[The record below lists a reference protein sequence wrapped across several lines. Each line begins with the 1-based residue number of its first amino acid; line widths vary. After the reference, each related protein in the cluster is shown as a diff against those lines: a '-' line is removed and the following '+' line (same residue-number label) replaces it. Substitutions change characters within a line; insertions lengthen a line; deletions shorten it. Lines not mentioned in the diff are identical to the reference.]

1 MKRIISITAAILI
14 SASVFAQDQA
24 FTNAHEF
31 FRKRMYREVVSEFE
45 MKKAEGIEPTQYVD
59 MKILAESYRKLFM
72 YQLSLQWY
80 NNTTAFKDEIVP
92 EDLLN
97 KGFVLAHL
105 GKYDEAKQV
114 FLKFKDIGG
123 DPVLS
128 EKMVNSVK
136 WAAASQNYTTDRYL
150 MYDSRIELGGRS
162 MGIAYADG
170 GLIVSVPKEQDYKKK
185 TVFYDLAFARKSDT
199 STYEDPLTLPG
210 EVEHMYY
217 EGTPNVSR
225 DGRSLYYAT
234 NGSIVEKYRNF
245 KLKQGKVDLSP
256 GGVNVLKIYKAK
268 KVAGKWMEIRSM
280 PFNSKEY
287 DCAFP
292 FLSDDGMTLYFASNM
307 PGGEGGF
314 DLYKVKKL
322 TDTTWSKPRNLGPDV
337 NGPLDE
343 MYPYM
348 QNDTLYFSSKGH
360 EGFGGSDIFKTWE
373 VRREWVKPVN
383 LGKPFNSSGDDFSY
397 IVNKDGSS
405 GYLSS
410 NRKDGYDRVYEF
422 YKLPLAPDTISGIA
436 LNKINMKPVADVK
449 VVLTTTSG
457 KDSGNVLKFNT
468 IKDGYVQL
476 ILEKKTTY
484 TVLFTH
490 EDYQP
495 QKIDIPA
502 SEREDVRA
510 LFGKLRLSPA
520 IKKDAI
526 VKIDNIYFDLAKATM
541 QESSIPMVENIYNYL
556 NDNSTV
562 IVELSAHTDSRGSD
576 RSNMRLSDARA
587 KTVVDYLIAK
597 GISAERLVP
606 KGYGETKLLN
616 KCANN
621 VECAEEEHQE
631 NRRVEMKILG
641 EITPEVTP

>member
-1 MKRIISITAAILI
+1 MGMGQT
-14 SASVFAQDQA
+14 QA
-24 FTNAHEF
+24 FDNAREL

-45 MKKAEGIEPTQYVD
+45 AKKAEGVEPMLYGEV
-59 MKILAESYRKLFM
+59 KILAESYRKLFK
-72 YQLSLQWY
+72 YQLALQWY
-80 NNTTAFKDEIVP
+80 NKTTAYADEVVP
-92 EDLLN
+92 EDMLN
-97 KGFVLAHL
+97 KGFILAHL
-105 GKYDEAKQV
+105 EKYDEAKQA
-114 FLKFKDIGG
+114 FLKFKDLGG

-162 MGIAYADG
+162 MGISYADG
-170 GLIVSVPKEQDYKKK
+170 GLVVSVPKEQEYKVK

-199 STYEDPLTLPG
+199 ATYEDPLTLPG
-210 EVEHMYY
+210 DVQHMYY

-225 DGRSLYYAT
+225 DGRILYYAT

-256 GGVNVLKIYKAK
+256 EGVNVLKIYKAS
-268 KVAGKWMEIRSM
+268 KVAGKWMEVRSM

-292 FLSDDGMTLYFASNM
+292 FLSDDGMVLYFASNM

-322 TDTTWSKPRNLGPDV
+322 TDTTWSKPRNLGPTV

-343 MYPYM
+343 MYPYI

-360 EGFGGSDIFKTWE
+360 EGFGGTDIFKTWKS
-373 VRREWVKPVN
+373 RREYVKPVN
-383 LGKPFNSSGDDFSY
+383 LGKPFNSSGDDFSF
-397 IVNKDGSS
+397 IVNRDGSS

-410 NRKDGYDRVYEF
+410 NRNDGYDRIFEF
-422 YKLPLAPDTISGIA
+422 YKLPLPPDTISGIA
-436 LNKINMKPVADVK
+436 LNKVNMKPIADIN

-468 IKDGYVQL
+468 VKDGWVQL
-476 ILEKKTTY
+476 ILERNTTY
-484 TVLFTH
+484 TVEFSH

-495 QKIDIPA
+495 QKFDIPA
-502 SEREDVRA
+502 KDRDDVRA
-510 LFGKLRLSPA
+510 LFEKLRLSPA
-520 IKKDAI
+520 IKKDAV

-541 QESSIPMVENIYNYL
+541 QETSLPMVENIYNYL
-556 NDNSTV
+556 NDNKTV

-576 RSNMRLSDARA
+576 RSNLKLSDARA

-597 GISAERLVP
+597 GIASERLVP

-616 KCANN
+616 ECANN
-621 VECAEEEHQE
+621 VECTEEKHQE

-641 EITPEVTP
+641 ELQAAPTP